1 MMVVVSVI
9 AMYYIY
15 DFSERSWSL
24 ISEYF
29 WPSPQVASIS
39 VEMPGIKVSV
49 GETDSWEV
57 VLKLLVTLLGSYAGI
72 KTINK
77 IFK

>member
-1 MMVVVSVI
+1 MVVVSVI